1 MFKRG
6 RITLEQGLSIV
17 GGFSTL
23 EIEFLDLNLT
33 RALEI
38 SNSCNIYAYDAYVL
52 ECAERLQISLA
63 TLDNKMKEAARQL
76 GISIIEV

>member
-1 MFKRG
+1 M
-6 RITLEQGLSIV
+6 
-17 GGFSTL
+17 
-23 EIEFLDLNLT
+23 LDLNLT

-52 ECAERLQISLA
+52 ECAERLRIGLV
-63 TLDNKMKEAARQL
+63 TLDNKMKEVGHQL